1 MMRMRYWTLAL
12 IGVMWLSTVGCVS
25 VKAPE
30 KIEVGG
36 GSRSEPVDSSR
47 VPDPATMGEAR
58 YELRKAYGNI
68 QYLERRVSDLERD
81 KAKYKRQR
89 DECEDELERCK
100 DRLDD

>member
-1 MMRMRYWTLAL
+1 MRIRYLTAVLL
-12 IGVMWLSTVGCVS
+12 GTFWLTSIGCVS
-25 VKAPE
+25 IKTPE
-30 KIEVGG
+30 RIEVGG
-36 GSRSEPVDSSR
+36 GRPEPVDSSR
-47 VPDPATMGEAR
+47 VPNPATLEDAR

-68 QYLERRVSDLERD
+68 QYLERRVSDLEQD